1 MYLTDL
7 YNTGYLWKFY
17 PLIEK
22 ELNLRINGV
31 SPYNSNIFNGA
42 EGRLKFLDQI
52 QEYPHICVVAGDETR
67 QYQPD
72 GFKWRFLQI
81 DIRCYINDESDPQE
95 TLALLMEDIERVID
109 INDILTYD
117 DTVSPNLKTTS
128 LTLLSIAT
136 DEGVLA
142 PLGIGELIL
151 SVRY

>member
-1 MYLTDL
+1 MASTYRTARKKIVDALVD
-7 YNTGYLWKFY
+7 
-17 PLIEK
+17 

-31 SPYNSNIFNGA
+31 SPYNSNIFNKA

-72 GFKWRFLQI
+72 GFKWRFLQV
-81 DIRCYINDESDPQE
+81 DIRCYINDETDPQE

-109 INDILTYD
+109 NNDILTYD

-128 LTLLSIAT
+128 LTIISLST
-136 DEGVLA
+136 DEGALT
-142 PLGIGELIL
+142 PLGIGEMLVE
-151 SVRY
+151 VRY